1 MTAQNPDLGAA
12 ELRANS
18 FQAMSSNSNKSG
30 VQGEDIT
37 FTGRVH
43 STGSVEQIGSIAF
56 LLRKN
61 GQFFKCK
68 LGTCV
73 TDCADSDIFAK
84 AQRLTPE
91 SLVRVSGV
99 ITALDDASSPGLVII
114 EVSRLTVLSEATASL
129 SGNLKLHGAPG
140 ETLPL
145 VDERTLLIDQRLDN
159 RLLDARVVATA
170 AIFKLFSAVHQLA
183 VKYLSTHD
191 FHYIPTP
198 AFVGYEFP
206 AEEEDHFYLDYLG
219 RQAMLAPTGEVHL
232 GMALAADLERVYDI
246 HTVFRREPNSDGRHL
261 TEFRMLEL
269 VFALKNDWTE
279 ILELADGLLVF
290 LVRSLQEHDKY
301 AKLTTAA
308 QRLYPS
314 AGSFKLGLDKNGKLP
329 RVRFDEAKA
338 ILRDQLGKV
347 ADVQE
352 DLTREEEA
360 LLGDFFASDQ
370 SPLDSPTDVFIVTHF
385 PKHLRPCNVSSLG
398 RDDATTNSFD
408 IILRGQEIVT
418 GCQLLHSYE
427 EVRSAFTNRAHPIDP
442 DSPGW
447 RPYTVAHEI
456 GMPPWGGFGLG
467 LNRLVQGYLGL
478 TDIRE
483 TILFPRDACR
493 LAP

>member
-1 MTAQNPDLGAA
+1 MGADELPANGLQTLGIDPDKTDQHEGIA
-12 ELRANS
+12 
-18 FQAMSSNSNKSG
+18 
-30 VQGEDIT
+30 

-43 STGSVEQIGSIAF
+43 NLCLNENGGSITL

-61 GQFFKCK
+61 GQFFNCK
-68 LGTCV
+68 LNT
-73 TDCADSDIFAK
+73 TDCADPTIFAT

-91 SLVRVSGV
+91 SLVRISCGK
-99 ITALDDASSPGLVII
+99 IASEDASSETFTI
-114 EVSRLTVLSEATASL
+114 TQ
-129 SGNLKLHGAPG
+129 LHGAPG
-140 ETLPL
+140 EALPSL
-145 VDERTLLIDQRLDN
+145 NDRLFLLDKRLDH
-159 RLLDARVVATA
+159 RLLDARVAATA
-170 AIFKLFSAVHQLA
+170 SIFKIFSAVYHLS
-183 VKYLSTHD
+183 VKYLAGQD
-191 FHYIPTP
+191 FHYLPTP
-198 AFVGYEFP
+198 AIVGYEFP

-246 HTVFRREPNSDGRHL
+246 HTVFRREPKSDGRHL
-261 TEFRMLEL
+261 TEFTMLEL

-279 ILELADGLLVF
+279 ILELADSLLVF
-290 LVRSLQEHDKY
+290 LLRSLQEDDKY
-301 AKLTTAA
+301 AKHTAAA
-308 QRLYPS
+308 QRLYPA
-314 AGSFKLGLDKNGKLP
+314 AGSFKLGLDRNGKLP

-347 ADVQE
+347 VHVGE

-360 LLGDFFASDQ
+360 FLGDLFVGDQ
-370 SPLDSPTDVFIVTHF
+370 SPLDSPTDVFIITHF

-418 GCQLLHSYE
+418 GCQLLHSYK

-442 DSPGW
+442 DCPGW
-447 RPYTVAHEI
+447 RPYTEAFEI

-478 TDIRE
+478 VDVRE
-483 TILFPRDACR
+483 TVLFPRDASR

>member
-1 MTAQNPDLGAA
+1 MG
-12 ELRANS
+12 S
-18 FQAMSSNSNKSG
+18 YSNTG
-30 VQGEDIT
+30 GQDQDT
-37 FTGRVH
+37 TLTGRVH
-43 STGSVEQIGSIAF
+43 SICPVEESGSIAF

-61 GQFFKCK
+61 GQFFKCR
-68 LGTCV
+68 LDNTG
-73 TDCADSDIFAK
+73 CADPAIFAT
-84 AQRLTPE
+84 AQRLTLE
-91 SLVRVSGV
+91 SLVRVSSYVMGCV
-99 ITALDDASSPGLVII
+99 DVDIQVSGLTI
-114 EVSRLTVLSEATASL
+114 LSEATANL

-140 ETLPL
+140 ETLPSP
-145 VDERTLLIDQRLDN
+145 DERILLLDQRLDN
-159 RLLDARVVATA
+159 RLLDARVAATA

-183 VKYLSTHD
+183 VKYLATHD

-232 GMALAADLERVYDI
+232 GMSLAADLERVYDI
-246 HTVFRREPNSDGRHL
+246 HTVFRREPKSDGRHL
-261 TEFRMLEL
+261 TEFTMLEL

-279 ILELADGLLVF
+279 ILELADSLLVF
-290 LVRSLQEHDKY
+290 LLRSLQVHDKY

-308 QRLYPS
+308 QRLYPA

-338 ILRDQLGKV
+338 ILRNQLGRKAHV
-347 ADVQE
+347 EE

-360 LLGDFFASDQ
+360 LLGELFASEQ
-370 SPLDSPTDVFIVTHF
+370 SPLDSTTDVFIVTHF

-418 GCQLLHSYE
+418 GCQLLHSYK

-447 RPYTVAHEI
+447 RPYTEAHEI

-478 TDIRE
+478 NDIRE
-483 TILFPRDACR
+483 TVLFPRDACR

>member
-1 MTAQNPDLGAA
+1 MFDT
-12 ELRANS
+12 
-18 FQAMSSNSNKSG
+18 
-30 VQGEDIT
+30 
-37 FTGRVH
+37 
-43 STGSVEQIGSIAF
+43 
-56 LLRKN
+56 
-61 GQFFKCK
+61 
-68 LGTCV
+68 
-73 TDCADSDIFAK
+73 

-91 SLVRVSGV
+91 SLVLISGV
-99 ITALDDASSPGLVII
+99 VTARDDANSPSLVII
-114 EVSRLTVLSEATASL
+114 QASELTILSEAMANL
-129 SGNLKLHGAPG
+129 SGNLRLHGAPG
-140 ETLPL
+140 ETLPSL
-145 VDERTLLIDQRLDN
+145 DERTLLIEQRLDN
-159 RLLDARVVATA
+159 RLLDARVTATA

-183 VKYLSTHD
+183 VEYLAAHD

-206 AEEEDHFYLDYLG
+206 AEEEDHFYIDYLG

-246 HTVFRREPNSDGRHL
+246 HTVFRREPKSDGRHL
-261 TEFRMLEL
+261 TEFTILEL

-279 ILELADGLLVF
+279 ILELADSLLVF
-290 LVRSLQEHDKY
+290 IIKSLQEHDRY
-301 AKLTTAA
+301 AKLTAA
-308 QRLYPS
+308 ALRLYPT

-329 RVRFDEAKA
+329 RIRFDEAKA
-338 ILRDQLGKV
+338 ILRDQLGKLV
-347 ADVQE
+347 HTED
-352 DLTREEEA
+352 DLTRKEEA
-360 LLGDFFASDQ
+360 LLGEFFASNQ

-385 PKHLRPCNVSSLG
+385 PKNLRPCNVSSLG

-418 GCQLLHSYE
+418 GCQLLHSYKE
-427 EVRSAFTNRAHPIDP
+427 LRSAFTSRAHPIDP

-447 RPYTVAHEI
+447 RPYTEAHEI

-483 TILFPRDACR
+483 TVLFPRDACR

>member
-1 MTAQNPDLGAA
+1 MG
-12 ELRANS
+12 S
-18 FQAMSSNSNKSG
+18 ISNNGGQSENT
-30 VQGEDIT
+30 T

-43 STGSVEQIGSIAF
+43 SICPVEEGGSIAF

-61 GQFFKCK
+61 AQFFKCK
-68 LGTCV
+68 LDI
-73 TDCADSDIFAK
+73 TDCADPAIFAT

-91 SLVRVSGV
+91 SLVRVSCV
-99 ITALDDASSPGLVII
+99 ITTPDNTGLVILR
-114 EVSRLTVLSEATASL
+114 VSGLTILSEATPNL

-145 VDERTLLIDQRLDN
+145 LDERILLLDQRLDH
-159 RLLDARVVATA
+159 RLLDARVEATA

-183 VKYLSTHD
+183 VKYLATHD
-191 FHYIPTP
+191 FHYLPTP
-198 AFVGYEFP
+198 AFVGYEYP

-246 HTVFRREPNSDGRHL
+246 HTVFRREPKSDGRHL
-261 TEFRMLEL
+261 TEFTMLEL

-279 ILELADGLLVF
+279 ILELADSLLVF

-301 AKLTTAA
+301 AKLTAA
-308 QRLYPS
+308 AKRLYPA

-338 ILRDQLGKV
+338 ILRDQLGRIAHV
-347 ADVQE
+347 EE

-360 LLGDFFASDQ
+360 LLGEFLASDQ
-370 SPLDSPTDVFIVTHF
+370 SLLDSPSDVFIVTHF

-398 RDDATTNSFD
+398 QDDATTNSFD

-418 GCQLLHSYE
+418 GCQLLHSYK

-447 RPYTVAHEI
+447 RPYTEAHEI

-478 TDIRE
+478 ADIRE
-483 TILFPRDACR
+483 TVLFPRDACR

>member
-1 MTAQNPDLGAA
+1 MGAD
-12 ELRANS
+12 ELPA
-18 FQAMSSNSNKSG
+18 SSLLTSG
-30 VQGEDIT
+30 SEGIT
-37 FTGRVH
+37 FTSRVH
-43 STGSVEQIGSIAF
+43 NISADENSGSIVL

-61 GQFFKCK
+61 GQFFQAELKRT
-68 LGTCV
+68 G
-73 TDCADSDIFAK
+73 ADPSIFAT

-91 SLVRVSGV
+91 SLVRISCEILAPDNTSSETFH
-99 ITALDDASSPGLVII
+99 ITQISALDI
-114 EVSRLTVLSEATASL
+114 LSEATANLPSD
-129 SGNLKLHGAPG
+129 LKLHGAPG

-145 VDERTLLIDQRLDN
+145 LDERIRLLDTRLDH
-159 RLLDARVVATA
+159 RLLDARVASTA

-183 VKYLSTHD
+183 VKYLAIRD

-246 HTVFRREPNSDGRHL
+246 HTVFRREPKSDGRHL
-261 TEFRMLEL
+261 TEFTMLEL

-279 ILELADGLLVF
+279 ILELADSLLVF
-290 LVRSLQEHDKY
+290 LLRSLQEDDKY
-301 AKLTTAA
+301 AKLTTAT
-308 QRLYPS
+308 QRLYPA

-347 ADVQE
+347 AHIEE
-352 DLTREEEA
+352 DLTREEES
-360 LLGDFFASDQ
+360 LLGELFASEQ
-370 SPLDSPTDVFIVTHF
+370 SPLVSPTDVFIITHF

-418 GCQLLHSYE
+418 GCQLLHSYK

-442 DSPGW
+442 DCPGW
-447 RPYTVAHEI
+447 RPYTEAHEI

-478 TDIRE
+478 VDVRE
-483 TILFPRDACR
+483 TVLFPRDACR